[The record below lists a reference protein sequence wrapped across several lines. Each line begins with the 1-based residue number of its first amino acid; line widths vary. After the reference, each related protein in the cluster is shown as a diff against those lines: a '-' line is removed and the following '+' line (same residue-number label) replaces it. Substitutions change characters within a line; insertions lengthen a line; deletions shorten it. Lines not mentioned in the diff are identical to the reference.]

1 MVSLRFK
8 VKQTHKRK
16 AANADVAEE
25 KTIKNLGLYEGAKR
39 PKCNPDFT
47 SEI

>member
-1 MVSLRFK
+1 MVNLRFK

-25 KTIKNLGLYEGAKR
+25 KTLKI
-39 PKCNPDFT
+39 
-47 SEI
+47 